1 MFHFLLFLQ
10 VSQSKLSFIAAA
22 EATPVLNA
30 LSLSQKED
38 VGSIIIGPEGGQF
51 SLSLTHTSHLLCP
64 KNNVHNFPIL
74 PKSDDAFS
82 GTIVFTE
89 MHKMS
94 FLFYFL
100 YNQQD
105 IRKHR

>member
-1 MFHFLLFLQ
+1 M
-10 VSQSKLSFIAAA
+10 
-22 EATPVLNA
+22 
-30 LSLSQKED
+30 SQKED

-64 KNNVHNFPIL
+64 KNNHNFPIL
-74 PKSDDAFS
+74 PKFKDDAFS

-105 IRKHR
+105 DNKISVSTDNYLVIFCRNTV